1 MRRGPERSSRR
12 AKDLRPF
19 FVVDFIGMELDEHY
33 LDVAGARTKALV
45 APCSQE
51 KTRHPLTRRRVPA
64 TLNFQLSLPN

>member
-33 LDVAGARTKALV
+33 LDVAVARTKALV
-45 APCSQE
+45 APAA
-51 KTRHPLTRRRVPA
+51 KKKPGIR
-64 TLNFQLSLPN
+64 